1 MTRAQAP
8 TRCLSDHAFNG
19 LVANFAAPATKST
32 KHTKHTKKT
41 FLYSGCFELRR
52 CEVDA
57 SATSWMQRRGQEEMR
72 IFFVAFVLFVAFV
85 VRRR

>member
-1 MTRAQAP
+1 VTRAQAP

-32 KHTKHTKKT
+32 KHTKHTKHTKKT

-52 CEVDA
+52 CEVDV
-57 SATSWMQRRGQEEMR
+57 SANQLD
-72 IFFVAFVLFVAFV
+72 AAA
-85 VRRR
+85 